1 MLRVCLRLAHWADF
15 QTGCDARPAVATLA
29 SALSMTDRG
38 VRKVLDRAVTAGFLR
53 ETRRKTKHGA
63 DAATSYDC
71 LWYQWDSDATLN
83 GCSDYTAVQS
93 HPEQR
98 FSPTLNSGSVSYPE
112 QRFSQSDS
120 HSSETKNNTAS
131 PAPDP
136 DDNWALTATPNPTLN
151 GCSDYTAVQGSDPA
165 TPAELRPYQ
174 LGLTTP
180 KPEKPARPINAMFAK
195 AMRVAAI
202 WNEMMRDQPEAK
214 ADATNHRVLA
224 AALEQLQED
233 GLRELL
239 AWAHA
244 DDWHSGRKR
253 VKPIRAWLARE
264 NLEAVIKER
273 ENRAKA
279 QQPSTSETWRN
290 DKTYEEL

>member
-1 MLRVCLRLAHWADF
+1 
-15 QTGCDARPAVATLA
+15 
-29 SALSMTDRG
+29 
-38 VRKVLDRAVTAGFLR
+38 
-53 ETRRKTKHGA
+53 
-63 DAATSYDC
+63 
-71 LWYQWDSDATLN
+71 
-83 GCSDYTAVQS
+83 
-93 HPEQR
+93 
-98 FSPTLNSGSVSYPE
+98 
-112 QRFSQSDS
+112 
-120 HSSETKNNTAS
+120 
-131 PAPDP
+131 
-136 DDNWALTATPNPTLN
+136 
-151 GCSDYTAVQGSDPA
+151 
-165 TPAELRPYQ
+165 
-174 LGLTTP
+174 
-180 KPEKPARPINAMFAK
+180 MFAK